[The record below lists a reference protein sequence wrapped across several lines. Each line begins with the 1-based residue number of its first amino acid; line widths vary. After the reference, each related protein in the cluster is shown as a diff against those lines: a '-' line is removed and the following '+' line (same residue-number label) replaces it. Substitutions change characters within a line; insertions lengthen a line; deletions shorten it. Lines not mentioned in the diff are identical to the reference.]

1 MLYSQIFGK
10 TLRQPPR
17 DAETVSHKYL
27 VQAGYIDQLVA
38 GVYSLLPLGLRVQRR
53 IETIIRE
60 EMLSVGAQEVLL
72 PALQP
77 KSLWEKTGRW
87 KTIDPPLFTVKDRH
101 SKELALAST
110 HEEVITDLVRR
121 FISSYKE
128 LPLSIFQ
135 IQTKFRNE
143 MRSTGGLL
151 RVREFLMKDLY
162 SFHLSEIDL
171 DRFYEQVIAA
181 YKRIYARCGLEI
193 KVAEASGG
201 TIGGKVTHEFTCLAD
216 TGEDKVVC
224 CQSCD
229 WAANFEVGGQI
240 ASCPK
245 CGAQVK
251 NSRGIEVGH
260 IFKLG
265 QKYAEDLD
273 LSYTDK
279 LGKKQFVWM
288 GCYGIGIGRLLAT
301 VVEAHHDE
309 RGIIWPP
316 NLSPFPI
323 HLLTIPQKDED
334 GVLEVGRRLYS
345 LLEKAGLDALF
356 DDREDVSAGIK
367 LKDAD
372 LIGIPVR
379 VVVSQKSL
387 ARGGVEFS
395 RRDAKEADVIP
406 VEKLAKKIR
415 EVYILS

>member
-1 MLYSQIFGK
+1 MLYSQFFGK

-17 DAETVSHKYL
+17 DAETISHKFL
-27 VQAGYIDQLVA
+27 AQAGYIDQLVA
-38 GVYSLLPLGLRVQRR
+38 GVYSLLPLGVRVQRK
-53 IETIIRE
+53 IENIIRE
-60 EMLSVGAQEVLL
+60 EMVGVGAQEVSL

-101 SKELALAST
+101 HKELALAPT
-110 HEEVITDLVRR
+110 HEEVVTDLVRR

-162 SFHLSEIDL
+162 SFHPSEADL
-171 DRFYEQVIAA
+171 DKFYEQVIAA
-181 YKRIYARCGLEI
+181 YKRIYARCGLVI
-193 KVAEASGG
+193 KAAEASGG
-201 TIGGKVTHEFTCLAD
+201 TIGGKVTHEFTCLAE
-216 TGEDKVVC
+216 TGEDKVIY
-224 CQSCD
+224 CQDCD
-229 WAANFEVGGQI
+229 WAANFELGGQVT
-240 ASCPK
+240 SCPK
-245 CGAQVK
+245 CGGPVK
-251 NSRGIEVGH
+251 NSRGIEIGH

-265 QKYAEDLD
+265 QKYAKDLD
-273 LSYTDK
+273 LSYIDQA
-279 LGKKQFVWM
+279 GKKQFVWM

-323 HLLTIPQKDED
+323 HLLTIPQKGEAR
-334 GVLEVGRRLYS
+334 VIEVGKHLYT
-345 LLEKAGLDALF
+345 LLEKAGLDVLF
-356 DDREDVSAGIK
+356 DDREEVSAGSK

-379 VVVSQKSL
+379 LVVSQKSL
-387 ARGGVEFS
+387 GAGGVEFS
-395 RRDAKEADVIP
+395 RRDGKETEILP

-415 EVYILS
+415 EVYALF